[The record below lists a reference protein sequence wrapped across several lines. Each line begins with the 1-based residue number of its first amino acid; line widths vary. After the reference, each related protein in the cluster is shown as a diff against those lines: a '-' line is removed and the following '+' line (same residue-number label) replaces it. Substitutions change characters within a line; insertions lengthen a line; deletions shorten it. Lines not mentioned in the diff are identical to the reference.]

1 MNIPVINIQA
11 KTIAE
16 AYEAA
21 LKAVYHQGIRIK
33 TQYDKPGDP
42 LSIDAT
48 MNLTILEPWT
58 DPMIHKNFPGG
69 FSDLREY
76 VFELQGAK
84 DNWIKNIDDPKD
96 TKWEYTYHGRLAHY
110 GQYKA
115 SNELRGNNINQ
126 IESVIS
132 KLVANP
138 FTRQAQM
145 ITWDPSLDSD
155 CYDPPCLQSI
165 WYRLTETNGEYYLN
179 CNIRFRSNDCFGASF
194 FNIFG
199 FTIFN
204 REIVADEIQKRT
216 GKKVNL
222 GRLNW
227 QADSFHVYGKDVQS
241 LENLI
246 INNDNPFETRT
257 YNFHAPEIQEM
268 YVMDDQIIKDKIE
281 ETSRNFQ

>member
-1 MNIPVINIQA
+1 MNIPVITIQA

-48 MNLTILEPWT
+48 MNITILEPWS

-84 DNWIKNIDDPKD
+84 DNWIKNMDDPKD

-246 INNDNPFETRT
+246 INNNSPFETRT
-257 YNFHAPEIQEM
+257 YNFHDPEIQEM
-268 YVMDDQIIKDKIE
+268 YLMDDQAIKDKIE
-281 ETSRNFQ
+281 ETSRSLK

>member
-48 MNLTILEPWT
+48 MNITILEPWS

-84 DNWIKNIDDPKD
+84 DHWIKNMDDTKD
-96 TKWEYTYHGRLAHY
+96 SKWEYTYHGRLAHY

-145 ITWDPSLDSD
+145 ITWDPSLDLD

-179 CNIRFRSNDCFGASF
+179 CNIRFRSNDCFGASYM
-194 FNIFG
+194 NIFG

-246 INNDNPFETRT
+246 INNNSPFETRT
-257 YNFHAPEIQEM
+257 YNFHDPEIQEM
-268 YVMDDQIIKDKIE
+268 YLMDDQAIKDKIE
-281 ETSRNFQ
+281 ETSRSLK

>member
-1 MNIPVINIQA
+1 MNIPVITIQA

-48 MNLTILEPWT
+48 MNLTILEPWA

-84 DNWIKNIDDPKD
+84 DHWIKNMHDPKD
-96 TKWEYTYHGRLAHY
+96 SKWEYTYHGRLAHY
-110 GQYKA
+110 GQYKS
-115 SNELRGNNINQ
+115 SNELHGSNINQ
-126 IESVIS
+126 IDSVIS

-145 ITWDPSLDSD
+145 ITWDPSLDLN

-165 WYRLTETNGEYYLN
+165 WYRLTEDNGEYFLN

-194 FNIFG
+194 MNIFG

-216 GKKVNL
+216 NKKVNI

-257 YNFHAPEIQEM
+257 YNFHDPEIQEM
-268 YVMDDQIIKDKIE
+268 YLMDDQVIKDKIE
-281 ETSRNFQ
+281 ETSRSLK